1 MSKARTTAQRM
12 VDAALG
18 ELRAAEE
25 ERARNPKPL
34 TDAERRLVEEHR
46 ALLAAVDE
54 EMRRNP
60 RPPSPED
67 EHMRRKMQSGGPV
80 VIKPKK

>member
-1 MSKARTTAQRM
+1 MSKARTPAQRM

-18 ELRAAEE
+18 ELRAADEV
-25 ERARNPKPL
+25 RARNPKLL
-34 TDAERRLVEEHR
+34 TDAERRLVDEHC
-46 ALLAAVDE
+46 AVLAAVDE

-67 EHMRRKMQSGGPV
+67 EHMRRKMQSGSPV